1 MQMIKMNISAPPMLN
16 GSITNQVSA
25 LYSYLYSMSEQLNVA
40 IQSINDNTVEVT
52 ESISGSGYTGNSADR
67 VTAAGGEYE
76 SLKALI
82 IKSADEVNNT
92 ITILDKQIRQDVD
105 DVYETKDNVDDK
117 VIGAISDLQTI
128 IASTYVAQSE
138 FGSYAEQLNTL
149 EEYTR
154 EGRQELYDY
163 NSALTADMDNLKTTF
178 EKYIVETSGY
188 IKYGIVEYDGAVP
201 QFGIAVGQ
209 NLTTETV
216 TVDGVDYDRIIEKDF
231 RAVFT
236 ATALKF
242 YMNSTLVA
250 YMSNERLHIVS
261 AEVDNISISQ
271 QMILGDE
278 WIQYKSA
285 DGLIIEYI
293 GG

>member
-92 ITILDKQIRQDVD
+92 ITVLDKQIRQDVD
-105 DVYETKDNVDDK
+105 DVYETKDNVDEK
-117 VIGAISDLQTI
+117 VTGAIDDLQKI
-128 IASTYVAQSE
+128 VASMYVASSE
-138 FGSYAEQLNTL
+138 FGTYTEQLNTL

-154 EGRQELYDY
+154 EGRQEQYEY
-163 NSALTADMDNLKTTF
+163 NSALSADMENLKTSF
-178 EKYIVETSGY
+178 EQYIVETSGY

-201 QFGIAVGQ
+201 CFGIAVGQ

-216 TVDGVDYDRIIEKDF
+216 TVDGVDYDRILEKDF

>member
-1 MQMIKMNISAPPMLN
+1 MIKMNISAPPMLN

-25 LYSYLYSMSEQLNVA
+25 LYTYLYSMSEQLNVA

-82 IKSADEVNNT
+82 IKSADEVNET
-92 ITILDKQIRQDVD
+92 ITVLDKQIRQDVD
-105 DVYETKDNVDDK
+105 DVYETKDNVDEK
-117 VIGAISDLQTI
+117 VTGAIDDLQKI
-128 IASTYVAQSE
+128 VASTYVASSE
-138 FGSYAEQLNTL
+138 FGTYTEQLNTL

-154 EGRQELYDY
+154 EGRREQYEY
-163 NSALTADMDNLKTTF
+163 NSALSADMENLKTSF
-178 EKYIVETSGY
+178 EQYIVETSGY

-201 QFGIAVGQ
+201 CFGIAVGQ

-216 TVDGVDYDRIIEKDF
+216 TVDGVDYDRILEKDF

>member
-1 MQMIKMNISAPPMLN
+1 MIKMNISAPPMLN
-16 GSITNQVSA
+16 GSITNQLSA
-25 LYSYLYSMSEQLNVA
+25 LYTYLYSMSEQLNVA
-40 IQSINDNTVEVT
+40 IQSINDNTVEVA
-52 ESISGSGYTGNSADR
+52 EGIYGYTGNGVDR

-105 DVYETKDNVDDK
+105 DVYETKDNVDEK
-117 VIGAISDLQTI
+117 VTGAIDDLQKI
-128 IASTYVAQSE
+128 VASSYVASSE
-138 FGSYAEQLNTL
+138 FGTYTEQLNTL

-154 EGRQELYDY
+154 EGRQEQYEY
-163 NSALTADMDNLKTTF
+163 NSALSADMENLKTSF
-178 EKYIVETSGY
+178 EQYIVETSGY

-201 QFGIAVGQ
+201 CFGIAVGQ

-216 TVDGVDYDRIIEKDF
+216 TVDGVNYDRILEKDF

>member
-1 MQMIKMNISAPPMLN
+1 MIKMNISAPPMLN
-16 GSITNQVSA
+16 GSITNQLSA
-25 LYSYLYSMSEQLNVA
+25 LYTYLYSMSEQLNVA
-40 IQSINDNTVEVT
+40 IQSINDNTVEVA
-52 ESISGSGYTGNSADR
+52 EGIYGYTGNGVDR

-105 DVYETKDNVDDK
+105 DVYETKDNVDEK
-117 VIGAISDLQTI
+117 VTGAIDDLQKI
-128 IASTYVAQSE
+128 VASSYVASSE
-138 FGSYAEQLNTL
+138 FGTYTEQLNTL

-154 EGRQELYDY
+154 EGRQEQYEY
-163 NSALTADMDNLKTTF
+163 NSALSADMENLKTSF
-178 EKYIVETSGY
+178 EQYIVETSGY

-201 QFGIAVGQ
+201 CFGIAVGQ

-216 TVDGVDYDRIIEKDF
+216 MVDGVDYDRILEKDF

>member
-1 MQMIKMNISAPPMLN
+1 MIKMNISAPPMLN
-16 GSITNQVSA
+16 GSITNQLSA
-25 LYSYLYSMSEQLNVA
+25 LYTYLYSMSEQLNVA
-40 IQSINDNTVEVT
+40 IQSINDNTVEVA
-52 ESISGSGYTGNSADR
+52 EGIYGYTGNGVDR

-76 SLKALI
+76 SLKSLI

-105 DVYETKDNVDDK
+105 DVYETKDNVDEK
-117 VIGAISDLQTI
+117 VTGAIDDLQKI
-128 IASTYVAQSE
+128 VASSYVASSE
-138 FGSYAEQLNTL
+138 FGTYTEQLNTL

-154 EGRQELYDY
+154 EGRQEQYEY
-163 NSALTADMDNLKTTF
+163 NSALSADMENLKTSF
-178 EKYIVETSGY
+178 EQYIVETSGY

-201 QFGIAVGQ
+201 CFGIAVGQ

-216 TVDGVDYDRIIEKDF
+216 TVDGVDYDRILEKDF

-261 AEVDNISISQ
+261 AEVDNISIYQ

>member
-1 MQMIKMNISAPPMLN
+1 MIKMNISAPPMLN

-25 LYSYLYSMSEQLNVA
+25 LYTYLYSMSEQLNVA

-82 IKSADEVNNT
+82 IKSADEVNET
-92 ITILDKQIRQDVD
+92 ITVLDKQIRQDVD

-163 NSALTADMDNLKTTF
+163 NSVLTADMDNLKTTF

-271 QMILGDE
+271 QMTIGDE

-285 DGLIIEYI
+285 DGFIVEYI